1 MTERP
6 ILFSG
11 PMVRAILAGAKTQT
25 RRLVKLPRWAEP
37 GTLEEGTEGVLA
49 VARVSGCLADV
60 PCPYGAPGD
69 DLWVRETWRA
79 DDFDPP
85 GTIYAADHPDLLDD
99 VRGIIR
105 WRPSIHMPRNRSRI
119 TLRVASVRVERL
131 HDITED
137 DARAEGVLTVDGLL
151 SAMTPRE
158 RFACLWREIN
168 GGRASWDANPWVW
181 RVQFWRR
188 DDGGSTRSSA
198 GPSSSAARV
207 SLTAPSR
214 RRPAPPG
221 APGAPGRGRSSA
233 PTR

>member
-11 PMVRAILAGAKTQT
+11 PMVRALIADAKTQT
-25 RRLVKLPRWAEP
+25 RRVVRWPVLGPSDGRKRRVYTESDAAEINATPR
-37 GTLEEGTEGVLA
+37 L
-49 VARVSGCLADV
+49 
-60 PCPYGAPGD
+60 CPYGSPGD

-85 GTIYAADHPDLLDD
+85 GTIYAADHPELLDD

-119 TLRVASVRVERL
+119 TLRVTSVRVERL
-131 HDITED
+131 HAITED

-151 SAMTPRE
+151 SAMAPRE

-181 RVQFWRR
+181 RVEFWRR
-188 DDGGSTRSSA
+188 SEGGAS
-198 GPSSSAARV
+198 
-207 SLTAPSR
+207 
-214 RRPAPPG
+214 
-221 APGAPGRGRSSA
+221 
-233 PTR
+233 

>member
-11 PMVRAILAGAKTQT
+11 PMVRAILADTKTQT
-25 RRLVKLPRWAEP
+25 RRVVRWPVLGPSDGRKRRVYTESDAAEVNATPR
-37 GTLEEGTEGVLA
+37 L
-49 VARVSGCLADV
+49 
-60 PCPYGAPGD
+60 CPYGSPGD

-85 GTIYAADHPDLLDD
+85 GTIYAADHPELLDD

-131 HDITED
+131 HAITED

-181 RVQFWRR
+181 RVEFWRR
-188 DDGGSTRSSA
+188 NDGGAS
-198 GPSSSAARV
+198 
-207 SLTAPSR
+207 
-214 RRPAPPG
+214 
-221 APGAPGRGRSSA
+221 
-233 PTR
+233 